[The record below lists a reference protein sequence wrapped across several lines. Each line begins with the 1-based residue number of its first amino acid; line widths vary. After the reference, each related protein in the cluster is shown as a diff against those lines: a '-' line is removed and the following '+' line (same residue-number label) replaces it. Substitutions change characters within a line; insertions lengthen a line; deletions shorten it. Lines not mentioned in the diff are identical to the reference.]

1 MNEQLNH
8 ELSLDGSEA
17 PLCAKDSTLL
27 SDCDSSPKHRDH
39 PLSSC
44 PLLIY
49 PVSIDRVLP
58 ASSVAVKTTV
68 KIAPA
73 AVPAP
78 VQGMSGDDGEAGS
91 HFAPRTPASAASP
104 PEFTH
109 QAIVRLIEAVGRRW
123 DMYGSRERTRLF
135 HSVQQELAEQGH
147 ALPMERIR
155 RKWNNLVVT
164 YKRVKDRCRETG
176 QAKTS
181 WEYYE
186 MLDTMLGKTIG
197 AQAATAASATLVGM
211 TTTTK
216 ATSSVELP
224 SSSHTVAAAAK
235 PCVFASSLMA
245 TSTPIPTLVQSV
257 IPSVPATPNTVSSP
271 LGNADAHHPRR
282 AAGPSRLRVGPR
294 LRIGPSGSAASFS
307 AQQNGPAAKR
317 TTLLR
322 SFLSSQEERA
332 QLEEERLQRAEAREK
347 RREKREIRMA
357 DALGRMAAALEL
369 VSSKQ
374 DTIIALLQR
383 VADKQ

>member
-91 HFAPRTPASAASP
+91 HSSP

-197 AQAATAASATLVGM
+197 AQATTAASATLVGM

-216 ATSSVELP
+216 ATSSP
-224 SSSHTVAAAAK
+224 AK